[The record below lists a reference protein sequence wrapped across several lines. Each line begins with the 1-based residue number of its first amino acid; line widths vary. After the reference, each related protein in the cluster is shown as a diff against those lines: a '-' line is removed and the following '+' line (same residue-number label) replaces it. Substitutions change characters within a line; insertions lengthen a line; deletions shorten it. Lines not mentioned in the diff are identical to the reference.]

1 MPKVTVDELAE
12 AIGKELG
19 DYFDDITEDV
29 KNAVEVTTRE
39 CVAEIKQ
46 RSPKRTGNYSRSWTA
61 TEVFNRRGSIR
72 FTVHNKK
79 HYRLTHLLEY
89 GHAKRGGGRLGDDD
103 DVKPREHIAPA
114 EQNAE
119 KNLIKRIEEAI
130 KNDT

>member
-79 HYRLTHLLEY
+79 HYRLTHLLED
-89 GHAKRGGGRLGDDD
+89 GHAKKNGGRVEGT
-103 DVKPREHIAPA
+103 PHIAPA

>member
-1 MPKVTVDELAE
+1 MPKVTADELAE

-79 HYRLTHLLEY
+79 HYRLTHLLED
-89 GHAKRGGGRLGDDD
+89 GHAKKNGGRVEGT
-103 DVKPREHIAPA
+103 PHIAPA

>member
-79 HYRLTHLLEY
+79 HYRLTHLLED
-89 GHAKRGGGRLGDDD
+89 GHAKKNGGRVEGT
-103 DVKPREHIAPA
+103 PHIAPA

-130 KNDT
+130 RNDT

>member
-12 AIGKELG
+12 AVGKELG

-79 HYRLTHLLEY
+79 HYRLTHLLED
-89 GHAKRGGGRLGDDD
+89 GHAKKNGGRVEGT
-103 DVKPREHIAPA
+103 PHIAPA

-130 KNDT
+130 RNDT

>member
-12 AIGKELG
+12 AVGKELG
-19 DYFDDITEDV
+19 NYFDDITEDV

-61 TEVFNRRGSIR
+61 TEMFNRRGSIR

-79 HYRLTHLLEY
+79 HYRLTHLLED
-89 GHAKRGGGRLGDDD
+89 GHAKENGGRVEGT
-103 DVKPREHIAPA
+103 PHIAPA

>member
-12 AIGKELG
+12 AVGKELG

-79 HYRLTHLLEY
+79 HYRLTHLLED
-89 GHAKRGGGRLGDDD
+89 GHAKKNGDR
-103 DVKPREHIAPA
+103 VEEGTPHIAPA

-130 KNDT
+130 RNDT

>member
-61 TEVFNRRGSIR
+61 TEMFNRRGSIR

-79 HYRLTHLLEY
+79 HYRLTHLLED
-89 GHAKRGGGRLGDDD
+89 GHAKKNGGRVEGT
-103 DVKPREHIAPA
+103 PHIAPA

-130 KNDT
+130 RNDT

>member
-29 KNAVEVTTRE
+29 KNAVEVTTQE

-79 HYRLTHLLEY
+79 HYRLTHLLED
-89 GHAKRGGGRLGDDD
+89 GHAKKNGGRVEGT
-103 DVKPREHIAPA
+103 PHIAPA

-130 KNDT
+130 RNDT

>member
-46 RSPKRTGNYSRSWTA
+46 RSPERTGAYRRSWTA
-61 TEVFNRRGSIR
+61 TEMFNRRGSIR

-79 HYRLTHLLEY
+79 HYRLTHLLEN
-89 GHAKRGGGRLGDDD
+89 GHAKKNGGRVEGT
-103 DVKPREHIAPA
+103 PHIAPA

-130 KNDT
+130 RNDT

>member
-12 AIGKELG
+12 AVGKELG

-29 KNAVEVTTRE
+29 KKAVEVTTRE

-46 RSPKRTGNYSRSWTA
+46 RSPERTGAYRRNWTA
-61 TEVFNRRGSIR
+61 TEIFNRRGSIR

-79 HYRLTHLLEY
+79 HYRLTHLLED
-89 GHAKRGGGRLGDDD
+89 GHAKKNGGRVEGT
-103 DVKPREHIAPA
+103 PHIAPA

-130 KNDT
+130 RNDT

>member
-1 MPKVTVDELAE
+1 MPKVSVDDLAE

-46 RSPKRTGNYSRSWTA
+46 RSPKRTGAYRRSWTA
-61 TEVFNRRGSIR
+61 TEMFNRRGSIR

-79 HYRLTHLLEY
+79 HYRLTHLLED
-89 GHAKRGGGRLGDDD
+89 GHAKKNGGRVEGT
-103 DVKPREHIAPA
+103 PHIAPA

-130 KNDT
+130 RNDT

>member
-46 RSPKRTGNYSRSWTA
+46 RSPKRTGAYRRSWTA
-61 TEVFNRRGSIR
+61 TEMFNRRGSIR

-79 HYRLTHLLEY
+79 HYRLTHLLED
-89 GHAKRGGGRLGDDD
+89 GHAKKNGGRVEGT
-103 DVKPREHIAPA
+103 PHIAPA

>member
-39 CVAEIKQ
+39 CEEEIKQ
-46 RSPKRTGNYSRSWTA
+46 RSPKRTSAYRRSWTA
-61 TEVFNRRGSIR
+61 TEMFNRRGSIR

-79 HYRLTHLLEY
+79 HYRLTHLLED
-89 GHAKRGGGRLGDDD
+89 GHAKKNGGRVEGT
-103 DVKPREHIAPA
+103 PHIAPA

-119 KNLIKRIEEAI
+119 KNLIKRIEVAI

>member
-29 KNAVEVTTRE
+29 KTAVEVTTRE

-46 RSPKRTGNYSRSWTA
+46 RSPRRTGAYRRSWTA
-61 TEVFNRRGSIR
+61 TEMFNRRGSIR

-79 HYRLTHLLEY
+79 HYRLTHLLED
-89 GHAKRGGGRLGDDD
+89 GHAKKNGGRVEGT
-103 DVKPREHIAPA
+103 PHIAPA

-130 KNDT
+130 RNDT

>member
-46 RSPKRTGNYSRSWTA
+46 RSPKRTGAYRRSWTA
-61 TEVFNRRGSIR
+61 TEMFNRRGSIR

-79 HYRLTHLLEY
+79 HYRLTHLLED
-89 GHAKRGGGRLGDDD
+89 GHAKKNGGRVEGT
-103 DVKPREHIAPA
+103 PHIAPA

-130 KNDT
+130 RNDT

>member
-29 KNAVEVTTRE
+29 KNAVEATARE

-46 RSPKRTGNYSRSWTA
+46 RSPKRTGAYSRSWTA
-61 TEVFNRRGSIR
+61 TEMFNRRGSIR

-79 HYRLTHLLEY
+79 HYRLTHLLEN
-89 GHAKRGGGRLGDDD
+89 GHAKKNGGRVEGT
-103 DVKPREHIAPA
+103 PHIAPA

-119 KNLIKRIEEAI
+119 RALIKRIEEAI
-130 KNDT
+130 KNDA

>member
-39 CVAEIKQ
+39 CVEEIKQ
-46 RSPKRTGNYSRSWTA
+46 RSPKRTGAYRRSWTA
-61 TEVFNRRGSIR
+61 TEMFNRRGSIR

-79 HYRLTHLLEY
+79 HYRLTHLLED
-89 GHAKRGGGRLGDDD
+89 GHAKKNGGRVEGT
-103 DVKPREHIAPA
+103 PHIAPA

-130 KNDT
+130 RNDT